1 MASILKTS
9 HCIVW
14 WRCWSNL
21 QRFSAS
27 KNWKQKYCWHISYI
41 SQVISHHFKYII
53 QCNYFTTNISCTI
66 AIKPNRFATRI
77 TCIKC
82 NIRSVLWKL
91 YFVIDLLILY
101 NETLRLTNINITISV
116 LFVIVLSCIWSCYS
130 LETDKSCFWYVFVLS
145 QDTTSCW
152 KKLTPMKGKRFP
164 PLST

>member
-1 MASILKTS
+1 MSSILKTS

-14 WRCWSNL
+14 WWCWSNL

-27 KNWKQKYCWHISYI
+27 KNRKQKYCRHISYI

-66 AIKPNRFATRI
+66 TIKPNRFATRI

-101 NETLRLTNINITISV
+101 NEMFIAISV
-116 LFVIVLSCIWSCYS
+116 SLWIVLVCIWSCYS
-130 LETDKSCFWYVFVLS
+130 LETDKSCLWYVFVLS